1 MALASSGI
9 TSEDEPL
16 KDIMAKDKPHISSET
31 SAEGRTADVKRSTKE
46 TQISVH
52 LNLDGTGECRCELN
66 VPFFS
71 HMINLLARHALMDID
86 ITGTGDVEID
96 AHHTVE
102 DAGITL
108 GQAFRQALG
117 DRAGIERYGEAYV
130 PMEESLARCVL
141 DVCNRSYLKFDCDI
155 PKTKVG
161 DFDAEL
167 GEEFFRA
174 FVNNA
179 GITMHLTLLAG
190 GNVHHML
197 EAMFKATGRALGKAV
212 ARNPR
217 IHGVFSTKGAL

>member
-1 MALASSGI
+1 MPKDNQRVSESRDASRR
-9 TSEDEPL
+9 
-16 KDIMAKDKPHISSET
+16 
-31 SAEGRTADVKRSTKE
+31 AEVSRKTGE
-46 TQISVH
+46 TQISVS
-52 LNLDGTGECRCELN
+52 LNLDGTGQCKCELN
-66 VPFFS
+66 VPFFA
-71 HMINLLARHALMDID
+71 HMMNLLARHALMDIE
-86 ITGTGDVEID
+86 ISGKGDVEID

-108 GQAFRQALG
+108 GLAFRQAIG
-117 DRAGIERYGEAYV
+117 DRAGIERYGEAFV

-141 DVCNRSYLKFDCDI
+141 DVCNRSYLRFDCDI

-174 FVNNA
+174 FINNA
-179 GITMHLTLLAG
+179 GITMHLSLLTG

-197 EAMFKATGRALGKAV
+197 EALFKAMGRALGKAV

-217 IHGVFSTKGAL
+217 IEGVLSTKGAL

>member
-1 MALASSGI
+1 M
-9 TSEDEPL
+9 
-16 KDIMAKDKPHISSET
+16 M
-31 SAEGRTADVKRSTKE
+31 
-46 TQISVH
+46 
-52 LNLDGTGECRCELN
+52 
-66 VPFFS
+66 
-71 HMINLLARHALMDID
+71 NLLARHSLID
-86 ITGTGDVEID
+86 IELSGKGDVDID

-108 GQAFRQALG
+108 GQAIKAALG

-141 DVCNRSYLKFDCDI
+141 DMCNRPYFAFDADI
-155 PKTKVG
+155 PKARVG

-174 FVNNA
+174 LALNA
-179 GITMHLTLLAG
+179 GITMHLTILRG

-197 EAMFKATGRALGKAV
+197 EALFKATGRALGKAV

-217 IHGVFSTKGAL
+217 IHGVLSTKGTF